1 MCTFPPPVK
10 PISVSFASP
19 GPFTTHPII
28 ETVMNSEICSS
39 LCSTSCT
46 VLITSNCC
54 LVHEGQ
60 EITVTP
66 LLLSP
71 NDLSNS

>member
-1 MCTFPPPVK
+1 M
-10 PISVSFASP
+10 SVSFASP
-19 GPFTTHPII
+19 GPFTTHPIN
-28 ETVMNSEICSS
+28 ETVIDSEICSS

-46 VLITSNCC
+46 VSITSNCC
-54 LVHEGQ
+54 LAHEGQ